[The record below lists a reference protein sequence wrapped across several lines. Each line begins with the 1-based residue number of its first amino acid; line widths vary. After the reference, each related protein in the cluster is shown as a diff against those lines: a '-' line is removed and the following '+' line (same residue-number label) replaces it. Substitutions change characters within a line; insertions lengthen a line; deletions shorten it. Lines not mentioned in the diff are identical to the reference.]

1 MHMKRLIPII
11 ACLLVIFAGVSS
23 ALAICEQ
30 ISFVSN
36 NHRHASAADDHHHA
50 DSPYEHSGGARIH
63 CPTVDPYVPTAISS
77 AKPDRGPERL
87 ENRIEAESAYHVSD
101 RQFHRL
107 IHDPPAITGLGGISS
122 HLFLSV
128 LRI

>member
-11 ACLLVIFAGVSS
+11 ACLLVIFAGVGS

-30 ISFVSN
+30 ISFVSD
-36 NHRHASAADDHHHA
+36 NHRYASAVDDHHHA
-50 DSPYEHSGGARIH
+50 DSSHEHSDGARIH
-63 CPTVDPYVPTAISS
+63 CPTVAPYVPTAISS

-87 ENRIEAESAYHVSD
+87 ENRMAAKLAFHIND
-101 RQFHRL
+101 REFHRL
-107 IHDPPAITGLGGISS
+107 IHDPPALTGLGGISS
-122 HLFLSV
+122 YLFLSM

>member
-1 MHMKRLIPII
+1 MKRLIPII
-11 ACLLVIFAGVSS
+11 ACLLVIFAGVRS

-30 ISFVSN
+30 ISFVSD
-36 NHRHASAADDHHHA
+36 NHHNAPAADDHHHA
-50 DSPYEHSGGARIH
+50 DSPHEHSDGSRIH
-63 CPTVDPYVPTAISS
+63 CPTAEPYVPTAIFS

-87 ENRIEAESAYHVSD
+87 ENRIDADLAFHIND
-101 RQFHRL
+101 REFYRL
-107 IHDPPAITGLGGISS
+107 MHGPPFLPRSNGFPS